1 MLTAGKE
8 KKHGELGG
16 FNPEARRIHFSSNC
30 IYIYIYIIQD
40 YLEQDLRDDTSG
52 PEHLV
57 VKSVDC

>member
-1 MLTAGKE
+1 MGNLEASTQR
-8 KKHGELGG
+8 
-16 FNPEARRIHFSSNC
+16 PEEYILVQ
-30 IYIYIYIIQD
+30 IVYIYIYIIQD